1 MHYYRIYDDHEEL
14 NFFKSTFSDTEI
26 EKFLKEFECQRKQ
39 YFNLDFV
46 ECTFEKVQL
55 FMIVINAVV
64 MQRV

>member
-46 ECTFEKVQL
+46 EFLKQKDVDAELIEIHNVSY
-55 FMIVINAVV
+55 
-64 MQRV
+64 